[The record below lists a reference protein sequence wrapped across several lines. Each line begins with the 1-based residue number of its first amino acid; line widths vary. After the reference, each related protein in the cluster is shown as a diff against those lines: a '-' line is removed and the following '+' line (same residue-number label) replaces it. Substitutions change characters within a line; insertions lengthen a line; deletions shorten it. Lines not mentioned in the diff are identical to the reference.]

1 MGVVLLGMLNSLITL
16 AFLRY
21 VDAMAVV
28 VVSYVR
34 NIVVV
39 VSESHRLVYIRQLK
53 PSSRC

>member
-1 MGVVLLGMLNSLITL
+1 VGVVLLGMLNSLITL

-39 VSESHRLVYIRQLK
+39 VSESHRHVYIGQLK

>member
-39 VSESHRLVYIRQLK
+39 VSESHQVLHRTN
-53 PSSRC
+53 